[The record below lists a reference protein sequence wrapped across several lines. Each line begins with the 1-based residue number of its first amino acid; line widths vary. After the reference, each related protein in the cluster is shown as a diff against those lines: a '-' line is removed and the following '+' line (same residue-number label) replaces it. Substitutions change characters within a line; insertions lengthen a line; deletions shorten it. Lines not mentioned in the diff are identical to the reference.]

1 VLPVLLAMSS
11 GATFRQN
18 AELTALSFFFSYAI
32 SRQMCIGTCH
42 WQRRHELQVSVMRV
56 CPKKDKIGAFDL
68 YAPGYRA
75 FRLKISKS
83 VRGVYGSSFGF
94 DPYRLLAPQRTTHVV
109 EL

>member
-1 VLPVLLAMSS
+1 MTVRDVTSCRSQLC
-11 GATFRQN
+11 
-18 AELTALSFFFSYAI
+18 E
-32 SRQMCIGTCH
+32 
-42 WQRRHELQVSVMRV
+42 SVQ
-56 CPKKDKIGAFDL
+56 KKDKIGAFDL